1 MQQEFSSIIE
11 AHKAKIF
18 KICLGFSVDADQ
30 AKDLFQDSCVNIWKS
45 LDNFQ
50 GKSAIATWIYRITV
64 NTCLL
69 HKRKS
74 KTQKEIFFADLPDK
88 TGFVQHTEQPALEEN
103 LQLLYTFIRT
113 LKESDKAIIM
123 LYLEGLS
130 YKEMEEVLG
139 ISVNNLGVRLN
150 RIKKT
155 LKTKFAQHG

>member
-1 MQQEFSSIIE
+1 MQQEFTAII
-11 AHKAKIF
+11 AANKAKIF

-30 AKDLFQDSCVNIWKS
+30 AKDLFQDSCINIWKN
-45 LDNFQ
+45 LATFQ
-50 GKSAIATWIYRITV
+50 GKAAITTWIYRITV

-69 HKRKS
+69 HKRKR
-74 KTQKEIFFADLPDK
+74 KNQKEIFFADLPDK
-88 TGFVQHTEQPALEEN
+88 TGIVPFTTQPTLEEN

-113 LKESDKAIIM
+113 LKETDKALIM

-150 RIKKT
+150 RIRKT